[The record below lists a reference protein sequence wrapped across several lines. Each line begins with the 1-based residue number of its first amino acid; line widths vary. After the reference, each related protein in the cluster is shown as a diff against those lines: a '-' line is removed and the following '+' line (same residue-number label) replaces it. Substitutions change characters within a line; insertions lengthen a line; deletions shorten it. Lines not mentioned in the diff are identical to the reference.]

1 MSKRHLIFVGTVG
14 EGIFRSDDGE
24 IFVRKSNGMFVE
36 CDVRSLAAHPEDT
49 RVIYAGTS
57 EGLYRTDDA
66 GENWRRIDS
75 PMNKLAIWSLLI
87 DPRQPDTI
95 FSGTRP
101 AHIFRSTDA
110 GRTWAQVGAT
120 INQLCNNLVFNRVTT
135 LAADPIDTDTFWAG
149 IEIDGVR
156 KSCDCGET
164 WGRCDT
170 GLSSLDIHS
179 LAIVPAGGL
188 SRRILAATNNDL
200 NVSENGGE
208 SWVPQKLAGKFHRP
222 YFRGIVQKS
231 DEPQVLLLGN
241 GDGPPGSVG
250 TMWRSSDGGMNW
262 SEARLPCTPNSTIWG
277 FAVHRADTNRM
288 YAHSVS
294 GEIYSSV
301 DAGVSWEKLAREFGE
316 IRSLI
321 WVPA

>member
-1 MSKRHLIFVGTVG
+1 MANRHLIFVGTVG
-14 EGIFRSDDGE
+14 EGIFRCDDGE
-24 IFVRKSNGMFVE
+24 TFVRKSNGMFVE
-36 CDVRSLAAHPEDT
+36 CDVRALVAHPENP
-49 RVIYAGTS
+49 RVIYAGTN

-66 GENWRRIDS
+66 GENWVRLDS
-75 PMNKLAIWSLLI
+75 PMNDLVIWSLLV
-87 DPRQPDTI
+87 DPRRPDTI
-95 FSGTRP
+95 FAGTRP

-110 GRTWAQVGAT
+110 GRTWSQVGAT
-120 INQLCNNLVFNRVTT
+120 INQLCSNLIFNRVTT
-135 LAADPIDTDTFWAG
+135 LAADPLDADTFWAG
-149 IEIDGVR
+149 IELDGIR
-156 KSCDCGET
+156 RSRDGGGSWT
-164 WGRCDT
+164 RCDT
-170 GLSSLDIHS
+170 GLSSQDIHS
-179 LAIVPAGGL
+179 LAIATVGA
-188 SRRILAATNNDL
+188 SKRILAATNNDL
-200 NVSENGGE
+200 NVSEDGGE

-222 YFRGIVQKS
+222 YFRGIVQKP

-250 TMWRSSDGGMNW
+250 TILRSSDGGMNW

-277 FAVHRADTNRM
+277 FAVHRADPNRT

-301 DAGVSWEKLAREFGE
+301 DAGVTWTKLDREFGE